1 MMLSSR
7 RKVRE
12 DNSQIALLYDSNEFQ
27 TKIKEK
33 IEEERLETEMEKYLK
48 QNSSKESESNLA
60 DDDEI
65 QINDVVIEMEEQSLT
80 LAKVDE
86 PKSVGRETSL
96 KIEEDSLVNGTKK
109 VDSMRL
115 KLNEPTPDSRL
126 NREMLVDSETT
137 PHLKTPSVEKPNP
150 TAMLIPK
157 KKTDPKGQKDG
168 EKKAACACC
177 TLF

>member
-1 MMLSSR
+1 
-7 RKVRE
+7 
-12 DNSQIALLYDSNEFQ
+12 
-27 TKIKEK
+27 
-33 IEEERLETEMEKYLK
+33 
-48 QNSSKESESNLA
+48 
-60 DDDEI
+60 
-65 QINDVVIEMEEQSLT
+65 MEEQSLT

-86 PKSVGRETSL
+86 PKSLGQGTSL

-126 NREMLVDSETT
+126 NKEMLADSETA

-157 KKTDPKGQKDG
+157 KKTEPNVQKDVD
-168 EKKAACACC
+168 KKAACACC